1 VGRRGAYP
9 ARRCLSSSRPE
20 FLTVGG
26 ECGSDEHEDGEA
38 KDNFAQ
44 L

>member
-1 VGRRGAYP
+1 VGRSRPYP

-26 ECGSDEHEDGEA
+26 ERGSDEHEDGEA
-38 KDNFAQ
+38 KDYFAQ